1 MTSTFITNFPSMSK
15 LRLRIFICVIFV
27 QQVGLFLLYAQEHT
41 ESNSTIG
48 VPSSSEETSTP
59 STTPIPQP
67 SITHKNL
74 IISEVFFKGSNEFIE
89 IANISDLDYQGEITL
104 KQEGR
109 KPQKTTIDIPAYQT
123 KLFARESSQWDYPL
137 GFALTDTAAINLSLS
152 DDNGL
157 LDHFEVDEIQVKKL
171 NKSKIPTSF
180 EKIYQNGNRIILP
193 TTEGRAKNSP
203 EGIIANP
210 KYFSKEDQN
219 SDWNQSLHD
228 ESWDI
233 HNPESDSSLLHDNN
247 QRENQITPPNNQLIL
262 TEAFFNKDNNRV
274 EISNISDQDFEGEVS
289 IDGFIGNKKATTHLN
304 IPAQSSIILAKN
316 TKYLDENLNIQVYK
330 NFPTIDWKH
339 DLNLVLTYKDKS
351 DILNAHLDRVK
362 KIKGAD
368 QSFEKILINGKR
380 ITTRNMERQENI
392 RGSIRA
398 NPGKYFTEWENIK
411 DISQPIN
418 QPQSD
423 NTQPNNPKCEQIN
436 DPYMIN
442 MKEFFAGNSSYPA
455 FVEIEF
461 VDDPKDF
468 SQIKLSW
475 PLFNQ
480 EVIFDKNEDFWEKG
494 KRVVLSSS
502 NQRSEK
508 GIDSLFSEKFQL
520 NYQWWEAIL
529 QWWDGQ
535 DRQVLD
541 IAQLP
546 AIDAGKSFY
555 QNKNNANN
563 CTKSFDKIGDFSPWF
578 DRKFLEYFKIESTPR
593 IEYIYVNKWG
603 GGWGSLS
610 CPTKAD
616 LCPPPEV
623 TSKKNK
629 QEEKSDSN
637 LEKTTREDNTESIQ
651 HLDQDTTESKIG
663 TDKSQEKNYQVKIE
677 DLVYDPP
684 GADSKKESI
693 TLLLTKGDQLDLK
706 KTTLNIDGKNKKIN
720 GILNY
725 GESKTLVGSF
735 GFPNK
740 KKDKSNIVIQLKLGN
755 QILDTFVYTIAEK
768 NIIGKEKK
776 QENKKEGIKV
786 FSVLDGDTFRY
797 KDENGKLQSVRLIWV
812 DSPESNTARYRNT
825 ECYGKESKQ
834 ALTNLIK
841 GKTVKLEFDQNQSS
855 SDNYGRQLAYVRLDD
870 LLVNQHLIAEG
881 YAKEYTF
888 KTAYSKQHEFQSAQ
902 SQAKEKKIWLWSP
915 VHCPNNLEN
924 EEDSQ
929 ENSKNLVIKITDI
942 DYDPKGTDRD
952 KESITLSLFNKN
964 KELSHIDFS
973 KQWGILVFDW
983 TENYQQLNLEEIES
997 NKWRFIDLSSFGKQE
1012 INNPLILKGQFN
1024 LPNTKSSCIALFQK
1038 DHLYDIACYQVKD
1051 KEKTLKPIE
1060 NLYNTGAIKI
1070 TSILPNP
1077 KGKDKGKEFI
1087 EFKSHI
1093 EQDIELSN
1101 WFLLLI
1107 NGKTKKKISG
1117 YLLAWEKK
1125 KIYGNFS
1132 FSNDHSCVSIVHQ
1145 NQILDTFCYEKE
1157 KEGAIITKD
1166 NTILSQQSTEDLVIL
1181 KKVKFVKK
1189 WNQWCISYQDTLLK
1203 CRNIPRSKTD
1213 PLLKAESSMYR
1224 KAFKLFEEM
1233 IRKNYTPI
1241 YYQSDLKSLFDLIK
1255 EGKNDLKQKKTKSL
1269 IYGERYDRSDFDK
1282 VFEAK
1287 YEQQI
1292 WKQGI
1297 YFLKKLLNLE
1307 EKQA

>member
-1 MTSTFITNFPSMSK
+1 MTSTFITIFPSMSK
-15 LRLRIFICVIFV
+15 LRLWIFICVIFV
-27 QQVGLFLLYAQEHT
+27 QQVGLFLLYAQEH
-41 ESNSTIG
+41 ESSLTSIWIPTNH
-48 VPSSSEETSTP
+48 EES
-59 STTPIPQP
+59 STTPNIWENEN
-67 SITHKNL
+67 KNL
-74 IISEVFFKGSNEFIE
+74 IISEVYFDGSDEFIE
-89 IANISDLDYQGEITL
+89 ISNISDLDYNSTITITQDTNK
-104 KQEGR
+104 KQSLTL
-109 KPQKTTIDIPAYQT
+109 QIPAHQSTVLAY
-123 KLFARESSQWDYPL
+123 KNSRFPWDYIL
-137 GFALTDTAAINLSLS
+137 SFGLTDNSAINLKLS
-152 DDNGL
+152 DINGI
-157 LDHFEVDEIQVKKL
+157 LDTFDVEQALVKKRD
-171 NKSKIPTSF
+171 NKKTSF
-180 EKIYQNGNRIILP
+180 EKIYKNQSRKIVP
-193 TTEGRAKNSP
+193 TTLERSQNSP
-203 EGIIANP
+203 EGFIANP
-210 KYFSKEDQN
+210 WYFSKETD
-219 SDWNQSLHD
+219 SVEETT
-228 ESWDI
+228 ES
-233 HNPESDSSLLHDNN
+233 NNDNN
-247 QRENQITPPNNQLIL
+247 QRTTSDENSNTSQTSQVWPTTSPHLII
-262 TEAFFNKDNNRV
+262 TEAFFNKDNNRI
-274 EISNISDQDFEGEVS
+274 EISNISNIPFEGGIS
-289 IDGFIGNKKATTHLN
+289 IDWFVNEKKISTQIS
-304 IPAQSSIILAKN
+304 IPANSTIILAKN
-316 TKYLDENLNIQVYK
+316 NKFFEESLISAGQIKILKNL
-330 NFPTIDWKH
+330 PTIDWKK
-339 DLNLVLTYKDKS
+339 DLNLTLSYGNQS
-351 DILNAHLDRVK
+351 DELKAHLDRVK
-362 KIKGAD
+362 RIKWLD
-368 QSFEKILINGKR
+368 QSFEKLLINGRR

-546 AIDAGKSFY
+546 AIDSGKSFY

-603 GGWGSLS
+603 GGWGGLS

-616 LCPPPEV
+616 LCPAQEV

-637 LEKTTREDNTESIQ
+637 LEKTTKEDNTESIQ

-663 TDKSQEKNYQVKIE
+663 TNKNQENNYQVKIE

-768 NIIGKEKK
+768 NTIEKEKK
-776 QENKKEGIKV
+776 QENKKEEIKV

-812 DSPESNTARYRNT
+812 DSPESNTARYRKT
-825 ECYGKESKQ
+825 ECYGKEAKQ

-841 GKTVKLEFDQNQSS
+841 GKTIKLEFDPNQHQHDS
-855 SDNYGRQLAYVRLDD
+855 YGRQLAYVWLDD
-870 LLVNQHLIAEG
+870 LLINQHLISEG
-881 YAKEYTF
+881 FAKEYTF
-888 KTAYSKQHEFQSAQ
+888 KTAYSKQADFQSTQ
-902 SQAKEKKIWLWSP
+902 IQAKAKKIWLRSP
-915 VHCPNNLEN
+915 VNCPNNLEN
-924 EEDSQ
+924 EESAE
-929 ENSKNLVIKITDI
+929 ENSKNLVIKITHI
-942 DYDPKGTDRD
+942 DYDPKGAD
-952 KESITLSLFNKN
+952 KNNESISLSIFNKN
-964 KELSHIDFS
+964 KDISSIDFS
-973 KQWGILVFDW
+973 KQWGALVFDW
-983 TENYQQLNLEEIES
+983 TENYQSLDLEELENS
-997 NKWRFIDLSSFGKQE
+997 KGKFIDLSYFGQQT
-1012 INNPLILKGQFN
+1012 ITNPLVLKGNFS
-1024 LPNTKSSCIALFQK
+1024 LPNTKSSCVALFQK
-1038 DHLYDIACYQVKD
+1038 DHLYDIACYQT
-1051 KEKTLKPIE
+1051 KEKQAE
-1060 NLYNTGAIKI
+1060 NTISYLTWNIKI
-1070 TSILPNP
+1070 TAILPNP
-1077 KGKDKGKEFI
+1077 KGKDQGKEFI
-1087 EFKSHI
+1087 ELQSYI
-1093 EQDIELSN
+1093 QEDVDLSS
-1101 WFLLLI
+1101 WFSLLI
-1107 NGKTKKKISG
+1107 NGKTKKKITG
-1117 YLLAWEKK
+1117 TLLAWEKK
-1125 KIYGNFS
+1125 RITGNFS

-1145 NQILDTFCYEKE
+1145 SQILDTFCYEKE
-1157 KEGAIITKD
+1157 KEGSIITKD
-1166 NTILSQQSTEDLVIL
+1166 KTILSQQSTEDLAIL
-1181 KKVKFVKK
+1181 KKIKFAQKNK
-1189 WNQWCISYQDTLLK
+1189 QRCIVYENTILK
-1203 CRNIPRSKTD
+1203 CRNIPRAKTD
-1213 PLLKAESSMYR
+1213 PLLKAENTMYR
-1224 KAFKLFEEM
+1224 KAFKLFNQM
-1233 IRKNYTPI
+1233 IKEKYSPL
-1241 YYQSDLKSLFDLIK
+1241 YYQSDLMPLFNLIK
-1255 EGKNDLKQKKTKSL
+1255 EGKEDFKKKKTTTQ
-1269 IYGERYDRSDFDK
+1269 IYGDLYNWSDFDK
-1282 VFEAK
+1282 IYQAK

-1297 YFLKKLLNLE
+1297 YFFKELFSL
-1307 EKQA
+1307 

>member
-1 MTSTFITNFPSMSK
+1 MNK
-15 LRLRIFICVIFV
+15 LRIWIFVAIIFV
-27 QQVGLFLLYAQEHT
+27 QQVGIFLLYAQEHT
-41 ESNSTIG
+41 ESSSTLW
-48 VPSSSEETSTP
+48 VPSSSEETSTL
-59 STTPIPQP
+59 STTPIPLP
-67 SITHKNL
+67 SIAHKNL

-104 KQEGR
+104 KQEG
-109 KPQKTTIDIPAYQT
+109 KKSQKTRIEIPAYQT
-123 KLFARESSQWDYPL
+123 KLFARGNNQWDYPL
-137 GFALTDTAAINLSLS
+137 SFPLTDTVAINLSLS

-157 LDHFEVDEIQVKKL
+157 LDRFEVDEIQVKKL

-193 TTEGRAKNSP
+193 TTAKRTKNSP
-203 EGIIANP
+203 EWIIANP
-210 KYFSKEDQN
+210 RYFSKEDQN
-219 SDWNQSLHD
+219 SDWNQNIPP
-228 ESWDI
+228 ESWDT
-233 HNPESDSSLLHDNN
+233 HNPDSDSSLLHDNN
-247 QRENQITPPNNQLIL
+247 QIENHITPPNNQLIL

-368 QSFEKILINGKR
+368 QSFEKILINGRR
-380 ITTRNMERQENI
+380 ITTRNIERQENI

-461 VDDPKDF
+461 VDDPKYF

-494 KRVVLSSS
+494 KKVVLSSS

-546 AIDAGKSFY
+546 AIEAGKSFY
-555 QNKNNANN
+555 KNKNNANN

-603 GGWGSLS
+603 GGWGGLS

-616 LCPPPEV
+616 LCPSPEA
-623 TSKKNK
+623 TPKKNK

-637 LEKTTREDNTESIQ
+637 LEKTTREDNTQSVQ
-651 HLDQDTTESKIG
+651 HPDQDTTESKIG
-663 TDKSQEKNYQVKIE
+663 TDKNQENNYQVKIE

-706 KTTLNIDGKNKKIN
+706 NTTLSIDGKNKKIN
-720 GILNY
+720 GILKY

-740 KKDKSNIVIQLKLGN
+740 KKDKSNIVIQIKLGN
-755 QILDTFVYTIAEK
+755 QVLDTFVYTIAEK

-797 KDENGKLQSVRLIWV
+797 KDANGKLQSVRLIWV
-812 DSPESNTARYRNT
+812 DSPESNTARYRKT

-973 KQWGILVFDW
+973 KQWGILVFNW
-983 TENYQQLNLEEIES
+983 TENYQQLNLEEIEGS
-997 NKWRFIDLSSFGKQE
+997 KWRFIDLSSFGKQE

-1060 NLYNTGAIKI
+1060 NLYNTGTIKI

-1087 EFKSHI
+1087 ELKSHI
-1093 EQDIELSN
+1093 EQDIELSS
-1101 WFLLLI
+1101 WFLILI
-1107 NGKTKKKISG
+1107 NEKTKKKISG
-1117 YLLAWEKK
+1117 HLPAWEKK

-1132 FSNDHSCVSIVHQ
+1132 FSNDHSCVSIIHQ
-1145 NQILDTFCYEKE
+1145 NQILDTFCYGKE

-1166 NTILSQQSTEDLVIL
+1166 NTILSQQSTEDLAIL
-1181 KKVKFVKK
+1181 KKVKFIKK
-1189 WNQWCISYQDTLLK
+1189 WNQWCITYQDTLLK

-1224 KAFKLFEEM
+1224 KAFKLFEEI
-1233 IRKNYTPI
+1233 IRNNYTPI
-1241 YYQSDLKSLFDLIK
+1241 YYQSDLKPLFDLIK

-1282 VFEAK
+1282 IFEAK

-1297 YFLKKLLNLE
+1297 NFLKKLLNLE

>member
-1 MTSTFITNFPSMSK
+1 MNK
-15 LRLRIFICVIFV
+15 LRIWIFVAIIFV
-27 QQVGLFLLYAQEHT
+27 QQVWIFLLYAQEHT
-41 ESNSTIG
+41 ESKSTLG
-48 VPSSSEETSTP
+48 VPSSSEEIYTP
-59 STTPIPQP
+59 STTPMSQS

-89 IANISDLDYQGEITL
+89 IANVSDLDYQGEITL

-157 LDHFEVDEIQVKKL
+157 LDRFEVDEIQVKKL

-193 TTEGRAKNSP
+193 TTAERTKNSP
-203 EGIIANP
+203 EWIIASP
-210 KYFSKEDQN
+210 RYFSKEDQN
-219 SDWNQSLHD
+219 SDWNQNLSP
-228 ESWDI
+228 ESWDT
-233 HNPESDSSLLHDNN
+233 HNSDSDSPLLHNNN

-330 NFPTIDWKH
+330 NFPTINWKR
-339 DLNLVLTYKDKS
+339 DLNLILTYKGKS

-368 QSFEKILINGKR
+368 QSFEKILINGRR

-392 RGSIRA
+392 RGAIRA

-480 EVIFDKNEDFWEKG
+480 EVVFEKNEDFWEKG

-541 IAQLP
+541 ITQLP
-546 AIDAGKSFY
+546 EIDAGKSFY
-555 QNKNNANN
+555 QNKNNTNN
-563 CTKSFDKIGDFSPWF
+563 CIKSFDKIGDFSPWF

-603 GGWGSLS
+603 GGWGGLS

-616 LCPPPEV
+616 LCPAQEV

-637 LEKTTREDNTESIQ
+637 LEKTTKEDNTESIQ

-663 TDKSQEKNYQVKIE
+663 TNKNQENNYQVKIE

-725 GESKTLVGSF
+725 GESKTLIGSF

-755 QILDTFVYTIAEK
+755 QVLDTFVYTIAEK
-768 NIIGKEKK
+768 NTIGKEKK

-812 DSPESNTARYRNT
+812 DSPESNTARYRKT

-973 KQWGILVFDW
+973 KQWGIFVFDW

-1087 EFKSHI
+1087 ELKSYL
-1093 EQDIELSN
+1093 EQDIELSS

-1117 YLLAWEKK
+1117 HLLAWEKK

-1132 FSNDHSCVSIVHQ
+1132 FSNNHSCVSIIHQ
-1145 NQILDTFCYEKE
+1145 NQILDTFCYGKE

-1166 NTILSQQSTEDLVIL
+1166 NTILSQQNSEELAIL

-1189 WNQWCISYQDTLLK
+1189 WNQWCITYQDTLLK

-1224 KAFKLFEEM
+1224 KAFKLFEEI

-1241 YYQSDLKSLFDLIK
+1241 YYQSDLKPLFDLIK

>member
-1 MTSTFITNFPSMSK
+1 MNK
-15 LRLRIFICVIFV
+15 LRIWIFVAIIFV
-27 QQVGLFLLYAQEHT
+27 QQVWIFLLYAQEHT
-41 ESNSTIG
+41 ESSSTLG

-67 SITHKNL
+67 SIAHKNL
-74 IISEVFFKGSNEFIE
+74 MISEVFFKGNNEFIE
-89 IANISDLDYQGEITL
+89 IANISDLDYQGEVIL
-104 KQEGR
+104 EQEGR

-123 KLFARESSQWDYPL
+123 KLFAKGNNQWDYPL
-137 GFALTDTAAINLSLS
+137 EFALTDTAAINLSLS

-157 LDHFEVDEIQVKKL
+157 LDRFEVDEIQVKKL
-171 NKSKIPTSF
+171 NRSKIPTSF
-180 EKIYQNGNRIILP
+180 EKIYQNENRIILP
-193 TTEGRAKNSP
+193 TTVERTKNSP
-203 EGIIANP
+203 EWIIANP
-210 KYFSKEDQN
+210 RYFSKEDQN
-219 SDWNQSLHD
+219 SDWNQNLPP
-228 ESWDI
+228 ESWDT
-233 HNPESDSSLLHDNN
+233 HNPDSDSSLLYDNN
-247 QRENQITPPNNQLIL
+247 QKENQITPPNNQLIL

-316 TKYLDENLNIQVYK
+316 TKYLNENLNIQVYK

-368 QSFEKILINGKR
+368 QSFEKLLINGRR

-392 RGSIRA
+392 RGSIKA

-423 NTQPNNPKCEQIN
+423 NIQPNNPKCEQIN

-480 EVIFDKNEDFWEKG
+480 EVVFDKNEDFWEKG
-494 KRVVLSSS
+494 KRVILSSS

-508 GIDSLFSEKFQL
+508 GIDSLFSEKFKL

-546 AIDAGKSFY
+546 EIDAGKSFY
-555 QNKNNANN
+555 QNKNNTNN

-603 GGWGSLS
+603 GGWGGLS

-616 LCPPPEV
+616 LCPISEV
-623 TSKKNK
+623 TTKKNK

-637 LEKTTREDNTESIQ
+637 LEKTTREDNTKSKQ
-651 HLDQDTTESKIG
+651 HPDQDTTESKIG
-663 TDKSQEKNYQVKIE
+663 TDKNQENNYQVKIE

-706 KTTLNIDGKNKKIN
+706 KTTLSIDGKNKKIN

-735 GFPNK
+735 WFPNK

-768 NIIGKEKK
+768 NTIRKEKK

-812 DSPESNTARYRNT
+812 DSPESNTARYRKT

-870 LLVNQHLIAEG
+870 LLVNQHLITEG

-942 DYDPKGTDRD
+942 DYDPKGSD
-952 KESITLSLFNKN
+952 KDNERLTLSLFPKN

-983 TENYQQLNLEEIES
+983 TENYQQLNLEEIEGS
-997 NKWRFIDLSSFGKQE
+997 KWRFIDLSSFGKQE
-1012 INNPLILKGQFN
+1012 INNPLVLKGHFN

-1051 KEKTLKPIE
+1051 KEKTLETIQ

-1070 TSILPNP
+1070 ISILPNP

-1087 EFKSHI
+1087 ELKSHI
-1093 EQDIELSN
+1093 EQDIELSS

-1117 YLLAWEKK
+1117 HLLAWEKK

-1132 FSNDHSCVSIVHQ
+1132 FSNDHSCVSIIHQ
-1145 NQILDTFCYEKE
+1145 NQILDTFCYGKE
-1157 KEGAIITKD
+1157 KEGVIITKD
-1166 NTILSQQSTEDLVIL
+1166 NTILSQQSTEDLAIL

-1189 WNQWCISYQDTLLK
+1189 WNQWCITYQDTLLK

-1213 PLLKAESSMYR
+1213 PLLKVESAMYR
-1224 KAFKLFEEM
+1224 KAFKLFEEI
-1233 IRKNYTPI
+1233 IRNNYTPI

>member
-1 MTSTFITNFPSMSK
+1 MS
-15 LRLRIFICVIFV
+15 
-27 QQVGLFLLYAQEHT
+27 
-41 ESNSTIG
+41 
-48 VPSSSEETSTP
+48 
-59 STTPIPQP
+59 
-67 SITHKNL
+67 
-74 IISEVFFKGSNEFIE
+74 
-89 IANISDLDYQGEITL
+89 
-104 KQEGR
+104 
-109 KPQKTTIDIPAYQT
+109 
-123 KLFARESSQWDYPL
+123 
-137 GFALTDTAAINLSLS
+137 
-152 DDNGL
+152 
-157 LDHFEVDEIQVKKL
+157 
-171 NKSKIPTSF
+171 
-180 EKIYQNGNRIILP
+180 
-193 TTEGRAKNSP
+193 
-203 EGIIANP
+203 
-210 KYFSKEDQN
+210 
-219 SDWNQSLHD
+219 
-228 ESWDI
+228 
-233 HNPESDSSLLHDNN
+233 
-247 QRENQITPPNNQLIL
+247 
-262 TEAFFNKDNNRV
+262 
-274 EISNISDQDFEGEVS
+274 
-289 IDGFIGNKKATTHLN
+289 
-304 IPAQSSIILAKN
+304 
-316 TKYLDENLNIQVYK
+316 
-330 NFPTIDWKH
+330 
-339 DLNLVLTYKDKS
+339 
-351 DILNAHLDRVK
+351 
-362 KIKGAD
+362 
-368 QSFEKILINGKR
+368 
-380 ITTRNMERQENI
+380 
-392 RGSIRA
+392 
-398 NPGKYFTEWENIK
+398 
-411 DISQPIN
+411 
-418 QPQSD
+418 
-423 NTQPNNPKCEQIN
+423 
-436 DPYMIN
+436 
-442 MKEFFAGNSSYPA
+442 
-455 FVEIEF
+455 
-461 VDDPKDF
+461 
-468 SQIKLSW
+468 
-475 PLFNQ
+475 
-480 EVIFDKNEDFWEKG
+480 
-494 KRVVLSSS
+494 
-502 NQRSEK
+502 
-508 GIDSLFSEKFQL
+508 
-520 NYQWWEAIL
+520 
-529 QWWDGQ
+529 
-535 DRQVLD
+535 
-541 IAQLP
+541 
-546 AIDAGKSFY
+546 
-555 QNKNNANN
+555 
-563 CTKSFDKIGDFSPWF
+563 
-578 DRKFLEYFKIESTPR
+578 RKFLEYFKIESTPR

-603 GGWGSLS
+603 GGWGGLS

-616 LCPPPEV
+616 LCPTSEV
-623 TSKKNK
+623 TTKKNK

-637 LEKTTREDNTESIQ
+637 LEKTTREDNTKSKQ
-651 HLDQDTTESKIG
+651 HPDQDTTESKIG
-663 TDKSQEKNYQVKIE
+663 TDKNQENNYQVKIE

-706 KTTLNIDGKNKKIN
+706 KTTLSIDGKNKKIN

-735 GFPNK
+735 WFPNK

-768 NIIGKEKK
+768 NTIRKEKK

-812 DSPESNTARYRNT
+812 DSPESNTARYRKT

-870 LLVNQHLIAEG
+870 LLVNQHLITEG

-973 KQWGILVFDW
+973 KQWGIFVFDW
-983 TENYQQLNLEEIES
+983 TENYQQLNLEEIEGS
-997 NKWRFIDLSSFGKQE
+997 KWRFIDLSSFGKQE
-1012 INNPLILKGQFN
+1012 INNPLVLKGHFN

-1051 KEKTLKPIE
+1051 KEKTLETIQ

-1070 TSILPNP
+1070 ISILPNP

-1087 EFKSHI
+1087 ELKSHI
-1093 EQDIELSN
+1093 EQDIELSS

-1117 YLLAWEKK
+1117 HLLAWEKK

-1132 FSNDHSCVSIVHQ
+1132 FSNDHSCVSIIHQ
-1145 NQILDTFCYEKE
+1145 NQILDTFCYGKE
-1157 KEGAIITKD
+1157 KEGVIITKD
-1166 NTILSQQSTEDLVIL
+1166 NTILSQQSTEDLAIL

-1189 WNQWCISYQDTLLK
+1189 WNQWCITYQDTLLK

-1213 PLLKAESSMYR
+1213 PLLKAESVMYR
-1224 KAFKLFEEM
+1224 KAFNLFEEI
-1233 IRKNYTPI
+1233 IRNNYTPI
-1241 YYQSDLKSLFDLIK
+1241 YYQSDFKSLFDLIK

>member
-1 MTSTFITNFPSMSK
+1 MNK
-15 LRLRIFICVIFV
+15 LRIWIFVAIIFV
-27 QQVGLFLLYAQEHT
+27 QQVWIFLLYAQEHT
-41 ESNSTIG
+41 ESKSTLG
-48 VPSSSEETSTP
+48 VPSSSEENSTSN
-59 STTPIPQP
+59 TTPIPQP
-67 SITHKNL
+67 SIAHKNL

-89 IANISDLDYQGEITL
+89 IANVSDLDYQGEITL

-157 LDHFEVDEIQVKKL
+157 LDRFEVDEIQVKKL

-180 EKIYQNGNRIILP
+180 EKIYQNENRIILP
-193 TTEGRAKNSP
+193 TTAERRKNSP
-203 EGIIANP
+203 EWIITNP
-210 KYFSKEDQN
+210 RYFSKKDQN
-219 SDWNQSLHD
+219 SDWNQNLSP
-228 ESWDI
+228 ESWDT
-233 HNPESDSSLLHDNN
+233 HNPDSDSSLLHNNN

-304 IPAQSSIILAKN
+304 IPAQSSIILSKN

-351 DILNAHLDRVK
+351 DILNTHLDRVK

-368 QSFEKILINGKR
+368 QSFEKILINGRR
-380 ITTRNMERQENI
+380 ITTRNIERQENI
-392 RGSIRA
+392 RGFIRA

-480 EVIFDKNEDFWEKG
+480 EVIFDKNEDFWEKW
-494 KRVVLSSS
+494 KRVVLSSN

-546 AIDAGKSFY
+546 EIDAGKSFY

-603 GGWGSLS
+603 GGGLS

-616 LCPPPEV
+616 LCPAPEA
-623 TSKKNK
+623 TPKKNK
-629 QEEKSDSN
+629 QEEKSNSK

-651 HLDQDTTESKIG
+651 HLDQDTTESKIS
-663 TDKSQEKNYQVKIE
+663 TNENQENNYQVKIE

-684 GADSKKESI
+684 GTDSKKESI

-706 KTTLNIDGKNKKIN
+706 KTTLSIDGKNKKIN

-812 DSPESNTARYRNT
+812 DSPESNTARYRKT

-855 SDNYGRQLAYVRLDD
+855 SDNYGRQLAYVRLDN

-915 VHCPNNLEN
+915 IHCPNNLEN
-924 EEDSQ
+924 EENSQ

-952 KESITLSLFNKN
+952 KESITLSPFNKN

-1087 EFKSHI
+1087 ELKSHI
-1093 EQDIELSN
+1093 EQDIELSS

-1117 YLLAWEKK
+1117 HLLAWEKK

-1132 FSNDHSCVSIVHQ
+1132 FSNDHSCVSIIHQ
-1145 NQILDTFCYEKE
+1145 NQILDTFCYGKE

-1181 KKVKFVKK
+1181 KKVQFVKK
-1189 WNQWCISYQDTLLK
+1189 WNQWCITYQDTLLK
-1203 CRNIPRSKTD
+1203 CRNIPRPKTD

-1224 KAFKLFEEM
+1224 KAFKLFEEI
-1233 IRKNYTPI
+1233 IRNNYTPI

-1255 EGKNDLKQKKTKSL
+1255 EGKNNLKQKKTKSL
-1269 IYGERYDRSDFDK
+1269 IYGEQYNRSDFDK

-1287 YEQQI
+1287 YKQQI

-1297 YFLKKLLNLE
+1297 HFLKKLLNLE

>member
-1 MTSTFITNFPSMSK
+1 MNK
-15 LRLRIFICVIFV
+15 LRIWIFVAIIFI
-27 QQVGLFLLYAQEHT
+27 QQVWIFLLYAQEHT
-41 ESNSTIG
+41 ENNSTIW
-48 VPSSSEETSTP
+48 VPSNSKEISAPTTTS
-59 STTPIPQP
+59 IPQP
-67 SITHKNL
+67 SIEHKNL
-74 IISEVFFKGSNEFIE
+74 IISEVFFKGNNEFIE
-89 IANISDLDYQGEITL
+89 IANVSDLDYQGEITL
-104 KQEGR
+104 KQEGK
-109 KPQKTTIDIPAYQT
+109 KPQKTSIEIAAHET
-123 KLFARESSQWDYPL
+123 KLFARGNSQWDYPL
-137 GFALTDTAAINLSLS
+137 SFALTDTAAINLSLS
-152 DDNGL
+152 DNNGL
-157 LDHFEVDEIQVKKL
+157 LDRFEVDEIQVKKL

-180 EKIYQNGNRIILP
+180 EKIYQNENRIILP
-193 TTEGRAKNSP
+193 TTAERTKNSP
-203 EGIIANP
+203 EWIIANP
-210 KYFSKEDQN
+210 RYFSKEDQN
-219 SDWNQSLHD
+219 SDSNQNLPP
-228 ESWDI
+228 ESWDA
-233 HNPESDSSLLHDNN
+233 HNPDSDSSLLHDNN
-247 QRENQITPPNNQLIL
+247 QRENHITPPNNQLIL

-289 IDGFIGNKKATTHLN
+289 IDGFIGNKKATTNLT

-316 TKYLDENLNIQVYK
+316 TKYLSENLNIQVYK
-330 NFPTIDWKH
+330 NFPTIDWKR

-351 DILNAHLDRVK
+351 DSLNAHLDRVK

-368 QSFEKILINGKR
+368 QSFEKLLINGRR

-392 RGSIRA
+392 RGSIKA

-418 QPQSD
+418 QPQTD
-423 NTQPNNPKCEQIN
+423 NSHPNNPKCEQIN

-442 MKEFFAGNSSYPA
+442 MKEIFAGNSSYPA
-455 FVEIEF
+455 FIEIEF

-480 EVIFDKNEDFWEKG
+480 EVVFDKNEDFWEKG

-546 AIDAGKSFY
+546 EIDAGKSFY
-555 QNKNNANN
+555 QNKNNTNN

-812 DSPESNTARYRNT
+812 DSPESNTAGYRKT

-855 SDNYGRQLAYVRLDD
+855 SDNYRRQLAYVRLDD